1 MSLSL
6 ADQQYLLDIRKD
18 GGTSTLSIY
27 PSNSGLEPS
36 GSKEDEPQSE
46 QKKQVNIQVM
56 FPVMEWPDSLKRK
69 TSSASFIVRKADSMW
84 GMTVIVMSSG

>member
-1 MSLSL
+1 MIITTCWTLE
-6 ADQQYLLDIRKD
+6 KM

-27 PSNSGLEPS
+27 PSNSCLEPS
-36 GSKEDEPQSE
+36 GSKEDEPQGE

-69 TSSASFIVRKADSMW
+69 TGSAFFMVRKAESTW
-84 GMTVIVMSSG
+84 EMTVIVMSSG